1 MDSIPLL
8 LREFYEGQY
17 PEIAAGKADLIT
29 QAGEELK
36 SQYGRNFFPRM
47 KVDWKAY
54 PDNIGHMTN
63 IGCFRCHDGKH
74 VSASGN
80 VISKDCNSCHTILYQ
95 GEGAKPTTRS
105 IGGLEFQH
113 PEDIGELWKEINCNE
128 CHTGQ

>member
-8 LREFYEGQY
+8 LREYYEGQY
-17 PEIAAGKADLIT
+17 PDIAAGKGELIH
-29 QAGEELK
+29 QAAEELK
-36 SQYGRNFFPRM
+36 SQYGKNFFPRM

-63 IGCFRCHDGKH
+63 LGCFRCHDGKH
-74 VSASGN
+74 VSSSGK

-95 GEGAKPTTRS
+95 GEDPKPTTLAT
-105 IGGLEFQH
+105 GGLEFQH
-113 PEDIGELWKEINCNE
+113 PEDIGDLWKEVNCNE